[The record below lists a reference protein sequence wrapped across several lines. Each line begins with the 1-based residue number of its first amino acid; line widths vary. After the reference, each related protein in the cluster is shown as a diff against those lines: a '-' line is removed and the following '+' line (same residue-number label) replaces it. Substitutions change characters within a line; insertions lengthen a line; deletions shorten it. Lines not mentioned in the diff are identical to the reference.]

1 MAKYNAFVAVI
12 ENEITKDQDV
22 IVFGEHTSVKTILD
36 VFDEEAEDM
45 RPCHVKGFTFI
56 KSDTKKG
63 MDRLIKNVTDAID
76 CKDL

>member
-12 ENEITKDQDV
+12 ENEITKDQET
-22 IVFGEHTSVKTILD
+22 IIFGEHTSVKTILD

-76 CKDL
+76 NKDL

>member
-22 IVFGEHTSVKTILD
+22 IVFGENTSVKTILD
-36 VFDEEAEDM
+36 VFDEEAVDM

-56 KSDTKKG
+56 KSETKEG
-63 MDRLIKNVTDAID
+63 MDRLVNKVTDAID
-76 CKDL
+76 NKDL

>member
-22 IVFGEHTSVKTILD
+22 IVFGENTSVKTILD

-45 RPCHVKGFTFI
+45 RPCNVKGFTFI

-76 CKDL
+76 NKDL